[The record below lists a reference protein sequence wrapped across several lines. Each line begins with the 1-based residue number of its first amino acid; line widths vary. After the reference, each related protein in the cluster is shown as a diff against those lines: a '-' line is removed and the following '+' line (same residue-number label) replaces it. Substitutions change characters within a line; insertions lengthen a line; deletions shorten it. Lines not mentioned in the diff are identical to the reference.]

1 MVTDEGEVL
10 GTGCNNLRIILII
23 QINLNPV
30 NHEQVGETFLQQLGF
45 PPEVTQFVR
54 GHVQVRPRIVD
65 IGSISAKEDPI
76 VNLSLQAKRYLVYK
90 NPDYHA
96 RLSDA
101 SKGTLI
107 HQGGPMTTEE
117 AEEFE
122 ELTTFDAILSMR
134 GWDEQAKD
142 ADVKIVD
149 NKKYKDM
156 IINILANQN
165 NK

>member
-1 MVTDEGEVL
+1 
-10 GTGCNNLRIILII
+10 
-23 QINLNPV
+23 
-30 NHEQVGETFLQQLGF
+30 
-45 PPEVTQFVR
+45 
-54 GHVQVRPRIVD
+54 
-65 IGSISAKEDPI
+65 
-76 VNLSLQAKRYLVYK
+76 
-90 NPDYHA
+90 
-96 RLSDA
+96 
-101 SKGTLI
+101 
-107 HQGGPMTTEE
+107 MTREE

>member
-1 MVTDEGEVL
+1 MI
-10 GTGCNNLRIILII
+10 RMSKSFIIL
-23 QINLNPV
+23 
-30 NHEQVGETFLQQLGF
+30 
-45 PPEVTQFVR
+45 PPPAVAMV
-54 GHVQVRPRIVD
+54 
-65 IGSISAKEDPI
+65 DPI

-107 HQGGPMTTEE
+107 HQGGPMTREE